1 MVKSV
6 LKISKVLL
14 LMVCLSSVPATM
26 LAETEEVQNNQIEM
40 EQNQITITVSGS
52 AIRVKNAEGQVLE
65 VYSITGEKVYTQN
78 IDSASK
84 TIELSHLQRGV
95 YIVKIGKFTRKVYLH

>member
-1 MVKSV
+1 MVKSL

-14 LMVCLSSVPATM
+14 LMACLSSVPATM
-26 LAETEEVQNNQIEM
+26 MAESEDMQDSQIEM
-40 EQNQITITVSGS
+40 EQNQITIAVSGS
-52 AIRVKNAEGQVLE
+52 SIRVKNADGQTLE
-65 VYSITGEKVYTQN
+65 VYSITGEKVYSQV

-84 TIELSHLQRGV
+84 TFELSQLQRGY

>member
-14 LMVCLSSVPATM
+14 LMVCLSSIPAM
-26 LAETEEVQNNQIEM
+26 LFAETEEIQNSQIEM
-40 EQNQITITVSGS
+40 EQNPISITVSGS
-52 AIRVKNAEGQVLE
+52 TIRVKNAEGQVLE
-65 VYSITGEKVYTQN
+65 VYSITGDKVYTQN

-84 TIELSHLQRGV
+84 TFEFGQLQRGV

>member
-26 LAETEEVQNNQIEM
+26 LAETEEIQNSQIEM

-52 AIRVKNAEGQVLE
+52 TIRVKNAEGQVLE

-84 TIELSHLQRGV
+84 AFELGQLQRG
-95 YIVKIGKFTRKVYLH
+95 YYLVKIGKFTRKVYLH

>member
-1 MVKSV
+1 MVKSI

-26 LAETEEVQNNQIEM
+26 MAEVEEAQNSQIEN
-40 EQNQITITVSGS
+40 ELNPITISVSGS
-52 AIRVKNAEGQVLE
+52 TIRVKNAEGLTLE
-65 VYSITGEKVYTQN
+65 VYGITGEKVYTQS

-84 TIELSHLQRGV
+84 AFELSHLQRGY
-95 YIVKIGKFTRKVYLH
+95 YIVKIGKFTRKIYLH

>member
-1 MVKSV
+1 
-6 LKISKVLL
+6 
-14 LMVCLSSVPATM
+14 MVCLSSMPATM
-26 LAETEEVQNNQIEM
+26 LAETEEIQNSQIEM

-52 AIRVKNAEGQVLE
+52 TIRVKNAEGQVLE

-84 TIELSHLQRGV
+84 PFELGQLQHGF

>member
-14 LMVCLSSVPATM
+14 LMVCLSSMPATM
-26 LAETEEVQNNQIEM
+26 LAETEEMQNSQIEM
-40 EQNQITITVSGS
+40 EQNQISIAVSGS
-52 AIRVKNAEGQVLE
+52 TIRVKNAEGQVLE
-65 VYSITGEKVYTQN
+65 IYSITGDKVYTQN

-84 TIELSHLQRGV
+84 TFELGQMQRGF
-95 YIVKIGKFTRKVYLH
+95 YIVKIGKFTRKIYLH

>member
-14 LMVCLSSVPATM
+14 LMACLSSVPATM
-26 LAETEEVQNNQIEM
+26 MAETEEIQNSQIEM
-40 EQNQITITVSGS
+40 EQNQVTIAVSGS
-52 AIRVKNAEGQVLE
+52 TIRVKNAEGQVLE
-65 VYSITGEKVYTQN
+65 IYGLTGEKLYTQN

-84 TIELSHLQRGV
+84 TFDLGQLQRGF